1 MSWWDLLIIGVLVFL
16 AAYAAA
22 LSLLVQIEIRLR
34 QAIEEEDEE

>member
-22 LSLLVQIEIRLR
+22 LSLLIQIELRLR
-34 QAIEEEDEE
+34 QVVEEEDEE